1 MKNRRILTK
10 SEWGLLV
17 LTALFLILMVGL
29 AERSDAPGEAG
40 TYTITTRRPAQE
52 PVVPE
57 SALPVNINTATA
69 EELDVLPGIG
79 PALAGR
85 IIAYRESNGPFE
97 SIEEI
102 MEVSGIGEAK
112 FAELKDQITV
122 DDEGETA
129 NENSGG

>member
-85 IIAYRESNGPFE
+85 IIAYREEHGPFAAAE
-97 SIEEI
+97 DLL
-102 MEVSGIGEAK
+102 EVSGIGETV
-112 FAELKDQITV
+112 LDGLRDQIV
-122 DDEGETA
+122 LEDAER
-129 NENSGG
+129 

>member
-85 IIAYRESNGPFE
+85 IIAYREEHGPFAAAE
-97 SIEEI
+97 DLL
-102 MEVSGIGEAK
+102 EVSGIGESV
-112 FAELKDQITV
+112 LDGLRDQIV
-122 DDEGETA
+122 LEDAER
-129 NENSGG
+129 

>member
-57 SALPVNINTATA
+57 SALPVNINTATE

-85 IIAYRESNGPFE
+85 IIAYREEHGPFAAAE
-97 SIEEI
+97 DLL
-102 MEVSGIGEAK
+102 EVSGIGESV
-112 FAELKDQITV
+112 LDGLRDQIVLEDTV
-122 DDEGETA
+122 E
-129 NENSGG
+129 

>member
-57 SALPVNINTATA
+57 SALPVNINTATE

-85 IIAYRESNGPFE
+85 IIAYREEHGPFAAAE
-97 SIEEI
+97 DLL
-102 MEVSGIGEAK
+102 EVSGIGESV
-112 FAELKDQITV
+112 LDGLRDQIV
-122 DDEGETA
+122 LEDAER
-129 NENSGG
+129 